1 MCARKKKI
9 QSALPEL
16 SLTMAEPHLVLDLYV
31 LSQGVKTGVY
41 RVCDE
46 VFPRL
51 IAKAGVPVGYLVR
64 PGFEEGAARY
74 LKEKSL
80 PENIPVFTPSSK
92 NVPKGS
98 LLLSP
103 FGVAPAEWLGMP
115 EIKHAHIIY
124 DLIAIQNPDFFTPE
138 GSTEVRSIIESLG
151 DNTVIFAISKHTK
164 ADLLGHRSDLFS
176 EQVTVIPLAAAD
188 KFSICSSQGQRET
201 NRKKYAIPSK
211 VPYLLSLAT
220 LEIRKNMEQVIRS
233 YVRFMDQHPDSDLHL
248 VLSGMA
254 GWKNERIEAALSAAG
269 LWRHRIITTGYVDD
283 QDLPPLYSDA
293 LCFLYLSR
301 AEGFGLPPLEAM
313 ACGTPVITSDNS
325 SLPEVVG
332 DAGWMFDAEDTDGV
346 ARCIAQLLASPEKR
360 VEYSQRG
367 IDRAK
372 TFSWD
377 RCAAIMLDK
386 LQNALS
392 REPAESKE
400 YGPSAHGKASHFASF
415 YGYENGACGPSF
427 SVNSERIAV
436 LDRPTGWPEWRDAIT
451 CYPPLIAGG
460 KRAQGIVKSSSPGR
474 PLISYVTVVK
484 NNESGLERAIQSVQ
498 AQTYTNVE
506 HIVVDGASTD
516 GTVKLIKRFAD
527 RIDYFISEP
536 DKGLYDALNKAV
548 PLARGELICILNSD
562 DWLHPEAAATVVR
575 RMSNRTRE
583 NAILLTGANVV
594 SAEGASVSL
603 WSPAFLHPGSYFLC
617 PNICHNGVYATRK
630 AYECSGRYD
639 ASYKIAA
646 DSKWILQCLKSGVHV
661 TYSAEPTVNYS
672 LGGISGDADKH
683 RVECIRIIQ
692 ESFPFLA
699 YFEAETL
706 YNAFNVFAK
715 EKAKTLD
722 VSWSNCIRK
731 IFTKYSNRPDFLLA
745 LSWAGVLNMEHHYDL
760 EKKSDLLSGTKAKI
774 RRFGTNPRLLAF
786 FMRRP
791 RLFTFARAFSR
802 KFLNAQR

>member
-1 MCARKKKI
+1 MCARKSKI
-9 QSALPEL
+9 QSALPGL
-16 SLTMAEPHLVLDLYV
+16 SLTKAEPHLILDLYV

-51 IAKAGVPVGYLVR
+51 IANAGVPIGYLIR

-74 LKEKSL
+74 LKERSL
-80 PENIPVFTPSSK
+80 PENVPVFTPSSK

-115 EIKHAHIIY
+115 EIKHAHIIH
-124 DLIAIQNPDFFTPE
+124 DLIAMRNPEFFTPE
-138 GSTEVRSIIESLG
+138 GAAEVRSIVESLG
-151 DNTVIFAISKHTK
+151 DNTSIFAVSEHTK
-164 ADLLGHRSDLFS
+164 SDLLDYRSDLLG

-188 KFSICSSQGQRET
+188 KFSICSSQERREAI
-201 NRKKYAIPSK
+201 RERYAIPSR

-220 LEIRKNMEQVIRS
+220 LEIRKNMEQVVRS
-233 YVRFMDQHPDSDLHL
+233 YVRFMDEHPDSDLHL
-248 VLSGMA
+248 VLSGMV

-283 QDLPPLYSDA
+283 QDLPALYSDA

-313 ACGTPVITSDNS
+313 ACGTPVMTSDNS

-332 DAGWMFDAEDTDGV
+332 DAGWMFDVEDTDGV
-346 ARCIAQLLASPEKR
+346 ARCIAQLLASPETR
-360 VEYSQRG
+360 AEYSKRG
-367 IDRAK
+367 VERAK
-372 TFSWD
+372 MFSWD
-377 RCAAIMLDK
+377 RCASIMLDK

-392 REPAESKE
+392 QEAAGGETASP
-400 YGPSAHGKASHFASF
+400 AHGIASKFASF
-415 YGYENGACGPSF
+415 WGYENGASGPSF
-427 SVNSERIAV
+427 SVNSEESAV
-436 LDRPTGWPEWRDAIT
+436 MDRPAGWPEWRDVIT
-451 CYPPLIAGG
+451 SYPALIAGG
-460 KRAQGIVKSSSPGR
+460 RRAQGGVKSSSQGL
-474 PLISYVTVVK
+474 PLISYVTVVR

-506 HIVVDGASTD
+506 HIIVDGASTD
-516 GTVKLIKRFAD
+516 GTVELIRKFAD
-527 RIDYFISEP
+527 RIDYFVSEP

-562 DWLHPEAAATVVR
+562 DWLHPDAAATVVR
-575 RMSNRTRE
+575 YMSNRTRE
-583 NAILLTGANVV
+583 NAILLTAANVV
-594 SAEGASVSL
+594 SAEGNGVGL
-603 WSPAFLHPGSYFLC
+603 WPPAFLHPGSFFLC
-617 PNICHNGVYATRK
+617 PNICHNGVYATRR
-630 AYECSGRYD
+630 AYERSGPYD

-646 DSKWILQCLKSGVHV
+646 DSKWILQCLKSGAHV
-661 TYSAEPTVNYS
+661 TYSAEPTINYS

-683 RVECIRIIQ
+683 RIECIRIIR

-699 YFEAETL
+699 YSEAETL
-706 YNAFNVFAK
+706 YYAFNVFAK

-722 VSWSNCIRK
+722 VYWSTYIRG
-731 IFTKYSNRPDFLLA
+731 IFTKYSDRPEFLLA

-760 EKKSDLLSGTKAKI
+760 KNKSGCTMRVKAIMRSLGTH
-774 RRFGTNPRLLAF
+774 PRMLAF
-786 FMRRP
+786 LIKRP
-791 RLFTFARAFSR
+791 RLMRFARDFSR